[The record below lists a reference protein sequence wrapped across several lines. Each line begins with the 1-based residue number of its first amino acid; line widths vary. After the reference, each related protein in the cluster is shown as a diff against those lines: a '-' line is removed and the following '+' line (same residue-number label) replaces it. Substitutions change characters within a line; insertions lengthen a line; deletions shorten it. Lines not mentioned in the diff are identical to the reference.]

1 MTVCSWSPSCC
12 WNGTTSSILSAA
24 YWLRGL
30 PLLSRIVL
38 PLGLRTIACL
48 RRVLSRTK
56 PASQVHGTDMGLAIG
71 KAVVEA
77 HGGPLGGTTQL
88 GHRSGFYFSLRPA
101 GPGGRPGVGEE
112 CNERVYGLG
121 SGSPPAPT
129 VIF

>member
-77 HGGPLGGTTQL
+77 HAGRVGATSPVAHGWVFFVSFTAPRGRRGLRLG
-88 GHRSGFYFSLRPA
+88 REAYR
-101 GPGGRPGVGEE
+101 R
-112 CNERVYGLG
+112 
-121 SGSPPAPT
+121 
-129 VIF
+129 

>member
-30 PLLSRIVL
+30 PLVSRIVL

-71 KAVVEA
+71 KAGVEA
-77 HGGPLGGTTQL
+77 HGGGAGVDSRL
-88 GHRSGFYFSLRPA
+88 GHRVRLSFWFR
-101 GPGGRPGVGEE
+101 R
-112 CNERVYGLG
+112 
-121 SGSPPAPT
+121 T
-129 VIF
+129 VVATRT